1 MKIGFKINF
10 HFHQISDNSRS
21 RSPSSESS
29 LISDAQD
36 IPVVRVG
43 EMVGVDGETELSE
56 DQEVELSA
64 DLEMVLGKEEIV
76 VGDVEVAG
84 QGE

>member
-10 HFHQISDNSRS
+10 RFHQISDNSRS